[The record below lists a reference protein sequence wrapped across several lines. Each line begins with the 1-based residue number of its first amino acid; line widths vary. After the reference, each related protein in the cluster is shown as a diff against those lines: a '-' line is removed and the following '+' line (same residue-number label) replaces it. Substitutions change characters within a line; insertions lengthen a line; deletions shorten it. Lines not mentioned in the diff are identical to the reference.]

1 MSRAIELAQL
11 GLYSTDPNP
20 RVGCVIVKNKQ
31 IIGEGAHLKAGEPH
45 AEVYAL
51 REAGDQAR
59 GATAYV
65 TLEPCSHHG
74 RTPPCADAL
83 IAAGV
88 TNVIVAMADPNPQV
102 AGRGFEMLRA
112 AGIDVISGICEAES
126 RELNPGFIKRMENG
140 LPFVRL
146 KIGASLDGKTAMASG
161 ESQWITSPQARQD
174 VQHWRARSSVILTGI
189 DTVLADDPSLNVRDE
204 NIQTHD
210 RQPLRVVLDSALRFP
225 QQAKLSQL
233 PGEYLIMTCQESH
246 HANVIQLPAND
257 SDRIDLESAMR
268 ELAMREV
275 NEVLV
280 EAGATLSGALI
291 QAGLVDEL
299 IVYFAPK
306 LLGSAARSMLELPGL
321 DQLADHITVTIKQ
334 VDQIGPDIRLIAVIR

>member
-210 RQPLRVVLDSALRFP
+210 RQPFRVVLDSALRFP
-225 QQAKLSQL
+225 QQTKLSQL